1 MHVIRRKHDGEME
14 SLWAPARIPSAQQDR
29 GYHRRVPTNLPAEYA
44 RAEREFREASD
55 PHEKVVRLEALISTV
70 PKHKGTDKLRADL
83 RRKLSK
89 LRVAAQTKKKGG
101 GGDPAWLIDKSG
113 AGMIV
118 LVGPAN
124 AGKSALLE
132 TLTNAAPEVSP
143 APQTTWQPTPGMLEV
158 GGVQFQLIDTPSI
171 DREFVEPALMDLIR
185 RADLVLPVVDLTMDP
200 NRQLE
205 ATLEQMRRHHI
216 DPTLETNGGKKS
228 EYAPILVL
236 ANKCDDA
243 DAEENLEI
251 FRRLLEGD
259 WPVLAVSA
267 ATGRGLEELGWAL
280 FDRLKIMR
288 IFSKTPGKEPNME
301 APFVM
306 KRGGTV
312 EEFARDIHQDFY
324 AQLKSARVWG
334 EVVFEGQ
341 MVSRDHVLHDGDIV
355 ELRI

>member
-1 MHVIRRKHDGEME
+1 MH
-14 SLWAPARIPSAQQDR
+14 QQHR
-29 GYHRRVPTNLPAEYA
+29 GYHWRVPTNLPPEYFT
-44 RAEREFREASD
+44 AERHYKEASD
-55 PHEKVVRLEALISTV
+55 PHEKVIRLEALIGTV

-89 LRVAAQTKKKGG
+89 LRDAAQTKKKGG
-101 GGDPAWLIDKSG
+101 SGNPAWQIEKTG

-132 TLTNAAPEVSP
+132 ALTNAAPEVSP

-158 GGVQFQLIDTPSI
+158 GKVQFQLIDTPSI
-171 DREFVEPALMDLIR
+171 DREFIEPALMDLIR
-185 RADLVLPVVDLTMDP
+185 RADLVIPVVDLTMDP

-205 ATLEQMRRHHI
+205 DTLNQMREHRI
-216 DPTLETNGGKKS
+216 DPTVEANGRKRM

-243 DAEENLEI
+243 EAEENLDI

-259 WPVLAVSA
+259 WPVMAASAV
-267 ATGRGLEELGWAL
+267 TGRGLEELGWEI
-280 FDRLKIMR
+280 FNRLKIMR
-288 IFSKTPGKEPNME
+288 IYSKTPGKDPNME

-306 KRGGTV
+306 KSGGTV
-312 EEFARDIHQDFY
+312 EEFAREIHQDFFY
-324 AQLKSARVWG
+324 QLKSARVWG
-334 EVVFEGQ
+334 EGVFEGQ
-341 MVSRDHVLHDGDIV
+341 MVGRDHVLHDGDIV
-355 ELRI
+355 ELRR

>member
-1 MHVIRRKHDGEME
+1 MRAD
-14 SLWAPARIPSAQQDR
+14 ADPTACQDR
-29 GYHRRVPTNLPAEYA
+29 GYHWLVPTNLPPEYFE
-44 RAEREFREASD
+44 AERYYKEAST
-55 PHEKVVRLEALISTV
+55 PQEKVTRLEALIGTV

-83 RRKLSK
+83 RRRLSK
-89 LRVAAQTKKKGG
+89 LREAAQAKKKGG
-101 GGDPAWLIDKSG
+101 GGDPAWMIEKAG

-118 LVGPAN
+118 LVGPSN

-132 TLTNAAPEVSP
+132 VLTNAAPEVSP

-158 GGVQFQLIDTPSI
+158 GKVQFQLIDTPSI
-171 DREFVEPALMDLIR
+171 DRDYIEPALMDLIR

-200 NRQLE
+200 NHQLE
-205 ATLEQMRRHHI
+205 ETLDQMRRHRI
-216 DPTLETNGGKKS
+216 DPTVESNGRKRT

-243 DAEENLEI
+243 EGEENLEI

-259 WPVLAVSA
+259 WPVLAISA
-267 ATGRGLEELGWAL
+267 VTGRGLEELGWEIFA
-280 FDRLKIMR
+280 RLEVMR

-312 EEFARDIHQDFY
+312 EEFAREIHQDFY
-324 AQLKSARVWG
+324 YQLKSARVWG
-334 EVVFEGQ
+334 EGVFEGQ
-341 MVSRDHVLHDGDIV
+341 MVGRDHVLHDGDIV
-355 ELRI
+355 ELRR